1 LSVDCALRVSTGDEM
16 NDEERK
22 RLLETTTEQT
32 ERLFSFVDMERRY
45 LVLEA
50 GLASLQARVER
61 LESVRKI
68 EVRG

>member
-1 LSVDCALRVSTGDEM
+1 LSVDCAVRVEAGDEM

-22 RLLETTTEQT
+22 RLLETTAEQT